1 MLPPNHFHHKVNV
14 QCIGMDGHYLVCLLL
29 GICTIYP
36 HAPVYALPNDYHRSR
51 HHQYHLLL
59 ESIKRNERLIIL
71 KRKRQILVTIISLLD
86 TLDIVTSVV
95 RS

>member
-1 MLPPNHFHHKVNV
+1 MLDMLYESALL
-14 QCIGMDGHYLVCLLL
+14 CCLLL
-29 GICTIYP
+29 GICTIYL

-51 HHQYHLLL
+51 HHHQYHSLL

-71 KRKRQILVTIISLLD
+71 KRKRPILVTIISLLD

-95 RS
+95 GS

>member
-1 MLPPNHFHHKVNV
+1 MLDMLYESALL
-14 QCIGMDGHYLVCLLL
+14 CCLLL

-51 HHQYHLLL
+51 HHQYHSLL

-71 KRKRQILVTIISLLD
+71 KRKRPILVTIISLLD

-95 RS
+95 GS

>member
-1 MLPPNHFHHKVNV
+1 MLDMLYESALL
-14 QCIGMDGHYLVCLLL
+14 CCLLL

-51 HHQYHLLL
+51 HHHQYHSLL

-71 KRKRQILVTIISLLD
+71 KRKRPILVTIISLFD

-95 RS
+95 GS